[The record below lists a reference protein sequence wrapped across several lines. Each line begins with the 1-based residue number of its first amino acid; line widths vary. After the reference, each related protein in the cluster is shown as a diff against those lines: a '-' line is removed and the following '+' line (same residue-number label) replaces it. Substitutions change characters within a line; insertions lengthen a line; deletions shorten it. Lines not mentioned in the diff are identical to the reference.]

1 MKKLVAILLLG
12 SFSLTLFCSCSIFKR
27 RGASDE
33 TDDFVTDPVKEELVA
48 VMNGSLDLD
57 ALSPEELL
65 ACYDTYLRDEN
76 EVLRQGALYD
86 LLYKD
91 ETIRGEDGTAELG
104 FEFPGHAQ
112 KAVFSD
118 DPWETDRDYGS
129 LDVTVGMTQKEKAA
143 FESMMGDLKNT
154 DIADINSQLEDTLHG
169 IEGFENYEIGSDIP
183 DITHDWPNSALGR
196 AVPDPGFPGMTV
208 VESGESISAVSTEA
222 NEAAVK
228 AYVSKLK
235 AAGFTVNAN
244 ENEQAVAGY
253 TIYSF
258 SASDKNG
265 VFVTIQFIQ
274 GTTSFSVTKQS

>member
-1 MKKLVAILLLG
+1 MKKLVAILLLAC
-12 SFSLTLFCSCSIFKR
+12 FSLTLFCGCSVFR
-27 RGASDE
+27 RRTPSDE
-33 TDDFVTDPVKEELVA
+33 TDDFVTDPVKEEIVA

-65 ACYDTYLRDEN
+65 ACYDRYLKDEN

-86 LLYKD
+86 LLYKN
-91 ETIRGEDGTAELG
+91 ETIREEDGTAELD
-104 FEFPGHAQ
+104 FEFPDNAQ

-129 LDVTVGMTQKEKAA
+129 LDVTAGMTQKEKAA
-143 FESMMGDLKNT
+143 FEAMMGDLKNT

-169 IEGFENYEIGSDIP
+169 IEGFEDYEIGSDIP
-183 DITHDWPNSALGR
+183 DITHDWPDSALGR
-196 AVPDPGFPGMTV
+196 AVPAPGFPGMTV
-208 VESGESISAVSTEA
+208 VESGESISAISAETS
-222 NEAAVK
+222 EAAVK
-228 AYVSKLK
+228 AYVSRLK
-235 AAGFTVNAN
+235 AAGFTVNAD
-244 ENEQAVAGY
+244 ENEQSVAGY